1 MKKTIAVILSII
13 IALTLS
19 VQSFAAVIDR
29 EEFYPIIIVP
39 GYSSSGLYLQNEDG
53 TKTHVWGIDTE
64 LILKRVLARSIDL
77 ARGVKELTKGNAQ
90 LVADTVGPEFAQMF
104 EHMRCNPDGTSVYN
118 IHTYTSTAAD
128 SNNTY
133 LLENEDGK

>member
-64 LILKRVLARSIDL
+64 LILKRVIARSIDL
-77 ARGVKELTKGNAQ
+77 AKGVK
-90 LVADTVGPEFAQMF
+90 
-104 EHMRCNPDGTSVYN
+104 
-118 IHTYTSTAAD
+118 
-128 SNNTY
+128 
-133 LLENEDGK
+133 